1 MAKQEI
7 AACLEAGALPILV
20 GGTGLYIRTLLDGIA
35 PVPDIDETVRAEVRQ
50 LPVEDAYQALGTAEP
65 EAAARLRPSD
75 RQRIARALEV
85 VRSTGIPLHQ
95 WQQQT
100 EGGISASVRLA
111 PLILLPPR
119 DWLYTRADTRFAAML
134 DQGAVEEVDALV
146 ARGLDP
152 ALPVMR
158 AIGVREIAAWR
169 AGEIDRDT
177 MLTNAA
183 TATRQYA
190 KRQYTWFS
198 RQPPADWNRQNL
210 ELDDSIIHELAIK
223 LHDMALTQ

>member
-1 MAKQEI
+1 MAKREI
-7 AACLEAGALPILV
+7 ATCHQAGALPILV

-35 PVPDIDETVRAEVRQ
+35 PVPDIDEAVRAKVRQ
-50 LPVEDAYQALGTAEP
+50 LSVEEACQALGTADP

-85 VRSTGIPLHQ
+85 VRSTGVPLHQ
-95 WQQQT
+95 WQQRM
-100 EGGISASVRLA
+100 EGGIGASVRIA

-119 DWLYTRADTRFAAML
+119 DWLYARADARFAAML
-134 DQGAVEEVDALV
+134 NQGAVEEVDALV
-146 ARGLDP
+146 ARELDP
-152 ALPVMR
+152 RLPVMR

-177 MLTNAA
+177 MLATAA

-198 RQPPADWNRQNL
+198 RQPPADWLRPNL
-210 ELDDSIIHELAIK
+210 ELDDSSIHELAIK
-223 LHDMALTQ
+223 LHNMALTQ